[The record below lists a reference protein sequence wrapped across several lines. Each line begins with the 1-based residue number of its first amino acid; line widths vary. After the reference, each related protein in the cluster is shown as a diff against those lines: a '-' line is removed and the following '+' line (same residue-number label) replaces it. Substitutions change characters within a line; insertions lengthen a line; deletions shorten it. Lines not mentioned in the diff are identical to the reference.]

1 VDRQRRGSRG
11 ARGGGARAGPRLSD
25 LLAFL
30 ERLPPGPLYGLI
42 TALAALENFIPP
54 LPADTA
60 VALGAFLAG
69 RGRLHL
75 WTVFGLTWGAN
86 VASASLVYWLARR
99 YGRDFFKGPT
109 GRRLLTPPVLAHIEA
124 QYQRHGTYGIFVSRL
139 LPVWRAVVPP
149 FAGIAGLSAPRA
161 LIPLAL
167 ASALWYGLL
176 TVLVATLGTNLD
188 AVVAVLAH
196 VNWVLGA
203 TALGVLIFLPVWIVR
218 RLKR

>member
-1 VDRQRRGSRG
+1 
-11 ARGGGARAGPRLSD
+11 
-25 LLAFL
+25 
-30 ERLPPGPLYGLI
+30 LYGLI
-42 TALAALENFIPP
+42 AALAALENVIPP

-69 RGRLHL
+69 RGRLML
-75 WTVFGLTWGAN
+75 WAVFGLTWGAN
-86 VASASLVYWLARR
+86 VASAAVVYWLARR
-99 YGRDFFKGPT
+99 YGREFFKGAT
-109 GRRLLTPPVLAHIEA
+109 GRRLLPPPVFAHIEGE
-124 QYQRHGTYGIFVSRL
+124 YQRHGVYGIFLSRL

-149 FAGIAGLSAPRA
+149 FAGIAGVSAPQA

-176 TVLVATLGTNLD
+176 TWVVASVGTNLD
-188 AVVAVLAH
+188 AVLALLAH

-203 TALGVLIFLPVWIVR
+203 VALGALIFLGVWIVR

>member
-1 VDRQRRGSRG
+1 M
-11 ARGGGARAGPRLSD
+11 
-25 LLAFL
+25 
-30 ERLPPGPLYGLI
+30 
-42 TALAALENFIPP
+42 
-54 LPADTA
+54 
-60 VALGAFLAG
+60 
-69 RGRLHL
+69 
-75 WTVFGLTWGAN
+75 AN

-109 GRRLLTPPVLAHIEA
+109 GRRLLTPPVLAHIEV

-176 TVLVATLGTNLD
+176 TVLIASLGTNLD
-188 AVVAVLAH
+188 AVVAALAH

-203 TALGVLIFLPVWIVR
+203 AALGILIFLAVWIVR